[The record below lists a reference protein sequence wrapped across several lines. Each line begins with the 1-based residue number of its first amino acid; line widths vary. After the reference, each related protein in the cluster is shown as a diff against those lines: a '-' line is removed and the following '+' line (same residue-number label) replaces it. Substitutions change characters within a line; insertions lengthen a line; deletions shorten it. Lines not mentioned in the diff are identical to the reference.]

1 MSEWHACSADH
12 LLAPALNRVAGMK
25 PPLALE
31 LIPGAKNVS
40 ANDGKLNI
48 WSMPLI
54 GAAITAWL
62 LVAPAHADQA
72 GARPDLQIGDCVIFR
87 EGGAGWLLK
96 TPTYW
101 FKGLVVDLSRERRIA
116 NLCPHIGK
124 QASAYTQADQLR
136 LAAAMPCVDKESE
149 VQEVSVLRLRV
160 AVEAWE
166 TPWSPQHGGIGWLYR
181 GQFLD
186 QKLYQGRV
194 LDIDATW
201 LALCETDT

>member
-1 MSEWHACSADH
+1 MS
-12 LLAPALNRVAGMK
+12 LM
-25 PPLALE
+25 
-31 LIPGAKNVS
+31 
-40 ANDGKLNI
+40 
-48 WSMPLI
+48 

-62 LVAPAHADQA
+62 LVVPARADHAV
-72 GARPDLQIGDCVIFR
+72 GAASGLQIGDCVIFR

-149 VQEVSVLRLRV
+149 VQEVPVLRLRV

-186 QKLYQGRV
+186 QKLYKGGV

-201 LALCETDT
+201 LAPCETDT

>member
-1 MSEWHACSADH
+1 MWLEWN
-12 LLAPALNRVAGMK
+12 LLE
-25 PPLALE
+25 LE
-31 LIPGAKNVS
+31 LISSPKNVP
-40 ANDGKLNI
+40 ANDDKLNI
-48 WSMPLI
+48 SPMSLM

-62 LVAPAHADQA
+62 LVVPARADHAV
-72 GARPDLQIGDCVIFR
+72 GAASGLQIGDCVIFR

-149 VQEVSVLRLRV
+149 VQEVPVLRLRV

-186 QKLYQGRV
+186 QKLYKGGV

-201 LALCETDT
+201 LAPCETDT